1 MLPMNSVQSLHLSSV
16 LKFFLDRHSFFFL
29 MPDFSFQSCQE
40 VSDNQRPD
48 LFVGLFR
55 SFKFLI
61 FKIREGGREGDD
73 SVSI

>member
-1 MLPMNSVQSLHLSSV
+1 
-16 LKFFLDRHSFFFL
+16 

-40 VSDNQRPD
+40 VSDNQGPD